1 MAQVLMAQFDVYR
14 NPRGGNY
21 ALLLDVQSELLSRLA
36 TRIVVPMMAVK
47 RYGAKPITRL
57 NPTARIAGSEYV
69 LVVQELAA
77 IPASE
82 LRDRAASLHARRAE
96 IIAALDLLL
105 TGS

>member
-1 MAQVLMAQFDVYR
+1 MAQFDVYR

-21 ALLLDVQSELLSRLA
+21 ALLLDVQSELLARLA
-36 TRIVVPMMAVK
+36 TRVVVPMMAVK

-57 NPTARIAGSEYV
+57 NPTARIAGAEYV
-69 LVVQELAA
+69 LVAQEIAA

-82 LRDRAASLHARRAE
+82 LREKVTSLQARGTE
-96 IIAALDLLL
+96 IVAALDLLL